1 MDIGDFGYLIFLAI
15 VGVANFLRSR
25 KQRQEEREAREN
37 APPPPRE
44 TRRGPNVPRP
54 DPLDEPS
61 GEAPD
66 WGRMIGELFGETEEV
81 PERPSPKTERTVQKP
96 AAAEPELRR
105 VAASGYREGE
115 SLAEFAARTRREGS
129 RKLAQGHLEE
139 ADRSRG
145 PAPGIDFEPEW
156 RRAVIYDAIWNR
168 PYGD

>member
-25 KQRQEEREAREN
+25 KQRQEEREARES
-37 APPPPRE
+37 APAGPRE
-44 TRRGPNVPRP
+44 IPRRGPNVPRP

-66 WGRMIGELFGETEEV
+66 WGRMIGELFGETEEE
-81 PERPSPKTERTVQKP
+81 PAREPRPERTVQKTP
-96 AAAEPELRR
+96 AAEPDLRR

-129 RKLAQGHLEE
+129 RKLAQRHLEE
-139 ADRSRG
+139 DDRARQ
-145 PAPGIDFEPEW
+145 ARPGIDFEPQW